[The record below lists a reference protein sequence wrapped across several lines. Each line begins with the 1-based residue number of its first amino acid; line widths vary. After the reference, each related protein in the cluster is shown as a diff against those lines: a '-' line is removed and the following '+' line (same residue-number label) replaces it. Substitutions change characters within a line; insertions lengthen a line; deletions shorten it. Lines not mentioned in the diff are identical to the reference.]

1 MTEAATGVPTIAQQ
15 AAATQMGPVLV
26 LAGAETG
33 KTKTL
38 TEAVVHRIQVRGIAA
53 SRVLVVTF
61 TNKAASEMAGRIRV
75 ALNGTVAPHWIGT
88 FHGLGVRQL
97 RSEPEI
103 AGLRSGFD
111 NLDADDSR
119 RIVKRVLQ
127 AMHLHSGEE
136 AIAIGR
142 DPLKTLCNRLS
153 KFKDSLITPEDALA
167 WVETTI
173 AKALRAESPID
184 ADGLLASVRVH
195 AAYQRTLCDA
205 NAADFGDLLLWPARA
220 MQPNQFYRER
230 WAGQFDCMLADK
242 YQDVN
247 NAQYTWIRLLAA
259 GYREVIVVGDDD
271 QAEYGWRSA
280 DIRYLRQF
288 ARDFPGAVQ
297 LQLEENFRS
306 TGHIHAAANAVI
318 AQDRKQLGKTLFTH
332 KEAGDRVEIIAFRN
346 ADDEAVSLV
355 SEMTRRHAE
364 GIGWDEMAVLYR
376 SNALSRGFEEQLMRA
391 HIPYVLVGDVG
402 FYQRAEIKDV
412 LSERVGG

>member
-33 KTKTL
+33 NTKTL
-38 TEAVVHRIQVRGIAA
+38 TEAVVHLIQVRGIAA

-75 ALNGTVAPHWIGT
+75 ALGGTVAPHWIGT

-173 AKALRAESPID
+173 AKALALNRLQTPTGCWRAPASMPPISVLF
-184 ADGLLASVRVH
+184 ATPMPPISAISSSGPRAPCSRTSSTGNDGLASST
-195 AAYQRTLCDA
+195 ACWPTSIRT
-205 NAADFGDLLLWPARA
+205 
-220 MQPNQFYRER
+220 
-230 WAGQFDCMLADK
+230 
-242 YQDVN
+242 
-247 NAQYTWIRLLAA
+247 
-259 GYREVIVVGDDD
+259 
-271 QAEYGWRSA
+271 
-280 DIRYLRQF
+280 
-288 ARDFPGAVQ
+288 
-297 LQLEENFRS
+297 
-306 TGHIHAAANAVI
+306 
-318 AQDRKQLGKTLFTH
+318 
-332 KEAGDRVEIIAFRN
+332 
-346 ADDEAVSLV
+346 
-355 SEMTRRHAE
+355 
-364 GIGWDEMAVLYR
+364 
-376 SNALSRGFEEQLMRA
+376 
-391 HIPYVLVGDVG
+391 
-402 FYQRAEIKDV
+402 
-412 LSERVGG
+412 